1 MPVVGTRR
9 SGLGIVSADERCDG
23 VEESEPLIKFPFFPV
38 LIKLSDWQGFP
49 LGRSEVDPVLC
60 MKG

>member
-38 LIKLSDWQGFP
+38 LIKLSD
-49 LGRSEVDPVLC
+49 
-60 MKG
+60 

>member
-23 VEESEPLIKFPFFPV
+23 VEESEPLIKFPFFFPV
-38 LIKLSDWQGFP
+38 LIKLSD
-49 LGRSEVDPVLC
+49 
-60 MKG
+60 